1 MAVAPI
7 PMDGVAR
14 FIADLAEEGLE
25 PTVRG
30 GVVTHYVVPA
40 TGARAGQ
47 KIITGVSM
55 SELQGWPMAP
65 PHWVHLEDHIT
76 FAQTNADTQE
86 CLEGW
91 RRHSRDTGVWD
102 MSRKPIHL
110 WIGHV
115 RCVLGQVI

>member
-7 PMDGVAR
+7 PMDGAAR

-25 PTVRG
+25 PTVHG
-30 GVVTHYVVPA
+30 GVVTYYVVPA

-47 KIITGVSM
+47 KVITGVSV

-65 PHWVHLEDHIT
+65 PHWVHLEDRIT

-102 MSRKPIHL
+102 MSRKPVHL